1 MSRDRFLGYSC
12 CLVAGVGFGVNYLPV
27 KGIDTGDGIF
37 FSAVMSVGILFVGL
51 LTGMVL
57 TSTPGLT
64 MPVFEPWAAVGGA
77 IWMCGNLMCP
87 YIIKLIGM
95 GLGLTVWDLSNMII
109 GWFTG
114 HFGLFGVQKEH
125 HKRPLE
131 NILGLGLSMTSLV
144 FFSLAA
150 NADVTD
156 AGDAEGPQVTKE
168 VCDPENQDA
177 ACAAPG
183 PPEELPSEVVKPA
196 ASRGPPMRGFGIG
209 LAMALLA
216 GVLFGMTFD
225 LPTGLMQGNFGSDH
239 SSCIMDY
246 VFSHFCGILCAAL
259 VALVIY
265 GAARREKCYMP
276 LRMVWPAIASG
287 VLWGIAQVAWF
298 QANIELGFSVAFPI
312 IGSLPGIV
320 GLVIGVAFLGEVKSR
335 GSRIWAALGL
345 ALRLPGV
352 ILIAVSS

>member
-1 MSRDRFLGYSC
+1 
-12 CLVAGVGFGVNYLPV
+12 
-27 KGIDTGDGIF
+27 
-37 FSAVMSVGILFVGL
+37 
-51 LTGMVL
+51 
-57 TSTPGLT
+57 
-64 MPVFEPWAAVGGA
+64 
-77 IWMCGNLMCP
+77 
-87 YIIKLIGM
+87 
-95 GLGLTVWDLSNMII
+95 
-109 GWFTG
+109 
-114 HFGLFGVQKEH
+114 
-125 HKRPLE
+125 
-131 NILGLGLSMTSLV
+131 
-144 FFSLAA
+144 
-150 NADVTD
+150 
-156 AGDAEGPQVTKE
+156 
-168 VCDPENQDA
+168 
-177 ACAAPG
+177 
-183 PPEELPSEVVKPA
+183 
-196 ASRGPPMRGFGIG
+196 
-209 LAMALLA
+209 
-216 GVLFGMTFD
+216 
-225 LPTGLMQGNFGSDH
+225 
-239 SSCIMDY
+239 SCIMDY